1 MYHSNTGMFGK
12 FILQIPV
19 VGGYQGSNL
28 QLGEKAS
35 IDFQQNSDKCF
46 YAAAFFT
53 EHKHEWQTV
62 KRGNMVALEFDLL
75 WKPASTFTTSSICL
89 PAFLSTVKL
98 IKETL
103 SAWSTANRQVEEGRV
118 DSSPNPS
125 TSAISER
132 ASNIND
138 NAPEDLLII
147 PLEDA
152 YCPTNFIFSAL
163 RGSDCHVAHILQSI
177 DFIDVHLAIIS
188 STGDSPESKRRDDV
202 KDVIAVPNTV
212 KNDRRFR

>member
-1 MYHSNTGMFGK
+1 
-12 FILQIPV
+12 
-19 VGGYQGSNL
+19 
-28 QLGEKAS
+28 
-35 IDFQQNSDKCF
+35 
-46 YAAAFFT
+46 
-53 EHKHEWQTV
+53 
-62 KRGNMVALEFDLL
+62 MVALEFDQL
-75 WKPASTFTTSSICL
+75 WKPASTFTTSSIRL

-152 YCPTNFIFSAL
+152 YCPTNFSFSAL
-163 RGSDCHVAHILQSI
+163 RESDCHALKKICPKSKRKC
-177 DFIDVHLAIIS
+177 S
-188 STGDSPESKRRDDV
+188 STSTKTFLFSFFNCR
-202 KDVIAVPNTV
+202 
-212 KNDRRFR
+212 